1 MRFVVDFSYEVK
13 VETDRTWTDPRYGV
27 GIGFFQDRNDLGIG
41 KSASLN
47 VAHVN

>member
-1 MRFVVDFSYEVK
+1 VGHSVVQIH
-13 VETDRTWTDPRYGV
+13 TDPRYGV